1 MTSSKRTTGRV
12 IGEVVTKRVADGVS
26 IEIPATAGVQEGN
39 QFLLIKKD
47 DGNLILKAPN
57 ENGTW
62 SIDEIKRE
70 LTNDDPET
78 NGYFDDI
85 DFRKELADLGI
96 VDIEDERPEHS

>member
-1 MTSSKRTTGRV
+1 MTSSKRATGRV
-12 IGEVVTKRVADGVS
+12 IGKVVTKRVADGIS
-26 IEIPATAGVQEGN
+26 IEIPAAAEVQEGD

-47 DGNLILKAPN
+47 DGNLIFKAAN

-70 LTNDDPET
+70 LTNDDSET

-96 VDIEDERPEHS
+96 VDIEDERPERS